1 MSAELAALPTADLE
15 VTDLPY
21 GEQTTRPGAAPP
33 AGEALSVML
42 RSLCRVLPDH
52 AVLALCARTR
62 RISFDRPVPSLDRL
76 RLGHPAALLGR
87 VGDMRGA
94 G

>member
-1 MSAELAALPTADLE
+1 MPAELAALPTADLE
-15 VTDLPY
+15 VTDLTY
-21 GEQTTRPGAAPP
+21 GEQTTWPGAAPP
-33 AGEALSVML
+33 AGEALSVIL

-62 RISFDRPVPSLDRL
+62 RIPFDRPVPSLDRL